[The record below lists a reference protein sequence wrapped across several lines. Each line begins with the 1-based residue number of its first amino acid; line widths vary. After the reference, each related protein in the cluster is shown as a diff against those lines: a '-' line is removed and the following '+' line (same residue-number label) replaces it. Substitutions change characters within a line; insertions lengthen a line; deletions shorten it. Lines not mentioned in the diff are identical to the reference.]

1 MHERLSKPF
10 ETILHL
16 FVKSPPDNGKSK
28 SFATTT
34 EVNGRIKSCAGK
46 ITTEIHVRLKLDIY

>member
-16 FVKSPPDNGKSK
+16 FVKS
-28 SFATTT
+28 FATTT
-34 EVNGRIKSCAGK
+34 KVNGRIKWCAGK
-46 ITTEIHVRLKLDIY
+46 ITTETYVRLKLDIY